1 MSKTPIWK
9 AYLALALGT
18 LIIAT
23 SAIFTRLADAPGS
36 VISLYRM
43 GIAAVAL
50 AIPFALSR
58 RNHPPLTRR
67 GLWLGALAGLFLAID
82 LAVWSSGVT
91 YGGATIP
98 TLLGN
103 AAPLW
108 VGLGA
113 LFIFREKLKPTFWLG
128 LALAMLGALVVL
140 GLDLGSDFEINRG
153 GMLGLIGSFFYAA
166 YMLVAQRGREQLDT
180 FSFFWLTAAVGGV
193 LLLLYCLAVGAPL
206 TGYSQPT
213 YVYLVMLG
221 LFVQGGG
228 WMLLNYAQGHLPASM
243 VSPTLLSQ
251 PILTAIIA
259 GPILGE
265 WLSRGE
271 WLGALGVLL
280 GVVIVHRSRVAQP
293 APASE
298 G

>member
-1 MSKTPIWK
+1 MPERTSPWK
-9 AYLALALGT
+9 AYLALAAGT

-36 VISLYRM
+36 VVSLYRM
-43 GIAAVAL
+43 GIAAAAL
-50 AIPFALSR
+50 AIPFAASRRRHGPLSR
-58 RNHPPLTRR
+58 Q
-67 GLWLGALAGLFLAID
+67 GLWFGALAGFFLATD
-82 LAVWSSGVT
+82 LAVWSSGVA

-140 GLDLGSDFEINRG
+140 GIEFGVEFEINRG
-153 GMLGLIGSFFYAA
+153 GILGLVGSFFYAG
-166 YMLVAQRGREQLDT
+166 YMLVAQPGRQHLDT
-180 FSFFWLTAAVGGV
+180 FSFFWVTAAVGSV
-193 LLLLYCLAVGAPL
+193 LLLLFCLITQVPL
-206 TGYSQPT
+206 TGYSQQT
-213 YVYLVMLG
+213 YGYLLALG
-221 LFVQGGG
+221 LVVQGGG

-243 VSPTLLSQ
+243 VSPTLLIQ

-271 WLGALGVLL
+271 WLGALAVLI
-280 GVVIVHRSRVAQP
+280 GVVIVHRSRVHTA
-293 APASE
+293 AAAK
-298 G
+298 